1 MRYQLLDTLRGF
13 SLVSMILFHACWD
26 LVYLFG
32 YDWPWYKGT
41 PGYLWQ
47 QSICWMFILISG
59 FCMGLKQEGRAL
71 PFANKQGATEENSSL
86 QFAGKQGVAKENSL
100 SQFADKRGVTE
111 EKRTLWSDC
120 KRGLIVLAAGCL
132 VTVATLLFT
141 PDSPIIFGVLF
152 FLGSAMLLTTL
163 MLPFLRRCSGRS
175 GLLAA
180 SLLFFLFRNINDGNL
195 GFEGIVLCPLPNFLY
210 EQGLL
215 ATFFG
220 FQDKNFFS
228 TDYFSLIPW
237 YFLFLTGYFLCR
249 CFLEKNSSAALPEF
263 FKKGISVFEIIGQHS
278 LPVYLLHQP
287 VILLLLSFIL

>member
-59 FCMGLKQEGRAL
+59 FCMGLKQERRAL
-71 PFANKQGATEENSSL
+71 PFAGKQGVAEENSSL
-86 QFAGKQGVAKENSL
+86 QFAGKQGV
-100 SQFADKRGVTE
+100 TE
-111 EKRTLWSDC
+111 EKRMLWSDC
-120 KRGLIVLAAGCL
+120 KRGLVVLAAGIL
-132 VTVATLLFT
+132 ITIATLLF
-141 PDSPIIFGVLF
+141 SPQTTIIFGVLF
-152 FLGSAMLLTTL
+152 FLGGSMILTAMLRPAFRKISPFIG
-163 MLPFLRRCSGRS
+163 MLCAGV
-175 GLLAA
+175 
-180 SLLFFLFRNINDGNL
+180 LFFVLRNINDGNL
-195 GFEGIVLCPLPNFLY
+195 GFEGIVLYPLPNFLY

-237 YFLFLTGYFLCR
+237 YFLFLAGYFLCR
-249 CFLEKNSSAALPEF
+249 CFFEKKSSATLPEF
-263 FKKGISVFEIIGQHS
+263 FKKGIPIFEIIGQHS

>member
-32 YDWPWYKGT
+32 YDWLWYKGT

-59 FCMGLKQEGRAL
+59 FCMGLKQEGQAL
-71 PFANKQGATEENSSL
+71 PFADKQGTAEDNSSL
-86 QFAGKQGVAKENSL
+86 QFAGKQGVAKENRSL
-100 SQFADKRGVTE
+100 WR
-111 EKRTLWSDC
+111 DC
-120 KRGLIVLAAGCL
+120 KRGLVVLVAGIL
-132 VTVATLLFT
+132 ITIATLLF
-141 PDSPIIFGVLF
+141 SPQTKIIFGVLF
-152 FLGSAMLLTTL
+152 FLGVSMILTAILRSAFRKIPPFIGML
-163 MLPFLRRCSGRS
+163 CAGV
-175 GLLAA
+175 
-180 SLLFFLFRNINDGNL
+180 LFFVLRNINDGNL
-195 GFEGIVLCPLPNFLY
+195 GFEGIVLYPLPNFLY

-237 YFLFLTGYFLCR
+237 YFLFLVGYFLCR
-249 CFLEKNSSAALPEF
+249 CFFEKKSSATLPEF

>member
-71 PFANKQGATEENSSL
+71 
-86 QFAGKQGVAKENSL
+86 
-100 SQFADKRGVTE
+100 
-111 EKRTLWSDC
+111 WSDC
-120 KRGLIVLAAGCL
+120 KRGLVVLAAGIL
-132 VTVATLLFT
+132 ITIATLLF
-141 PDSPIIFGVLF
+141 SPQTKIIFGVLF
-152 FLGSAMLLTTL
+152 FLGVSMILTAMLRPAFRKIPPFIG
-163 MLPFLRRCSGRS
+163 MLCAGV
-175 GLLAA
+175 
-180 SLLFFLFRNINDGNL
+180 LFFVLRNINDGNL
-195 GFEGIVLCPLPNFLY
+195 GFETIVLFPLPNFLY

-237 YFLFLTGYFLCR
+237 YFLFLVGYFLCR

>member
-1 MRYQLLDTLRGF
+1 MRYQLLDTLRGL

-59 FCMGLKQEGRAL
+59 FCMGLKQERRVL
-71 PFANKQGATEENSSL
+71 PFADKRGATEENSSL
-86 QFAGKQGVAKENSL
+86 QFAGKQGVAKENRSL
-100 SQFADKRGVTE
+100 WR
-111 EKRTLWSDC
+111 DC
-120 KRGLIVLAAGCL
+120 KRGLVVLAAGIL
-132 VTVATLLFT
+132 ITIATLLF
-141 PDSPIIFGVLF
+141 SPQTKIIFGVLF
-152 FLGSAMLLTTL
+152 FLGISMILTAMLRPAFRKIPPFIG
-163 MLPFLRRCSGRS
+163 MLCAGV
-175 GLLAA
+175 
-180 SLLFFLFRNINDGNL
+180 LFFVLRNINDGNL
-195 GFEGIVLCPLPNFLY
+195 GFEGIVLCHLPNFLY

-237 YFLFLTGYFLCR
+237 YFLFLAGYFLCR
-249 CFLEKNSSAALPEF
+249 CFLEKISSAALPEF
-263 FKKGISVFEIIGQHS
+263 FKKGIPVFKIIGQHS

>member
-1 MRYQLLDTLRGF
+1 MRYQLLDTLRGL

-59 FCMGLKQEGRAL
+59 FCMGLKQERRVL
-71 PFANKQGATEENSSL
+71 PFADKRGATEENSSL
-86 QFAGKQGVAKENSL
+86 QFAGKQGVAKENRSL
-100 SQFADKRGVTE
+100 WR
-111 EKRTLWSDC
+111 DC
-120 KRGLIVLAAGCL
+120 KRGLVVLAAGIL
-132 VTVATLLFT
+132 ITIATLLF
-141 PDSPIIFGVLF
+141 SPQTKIIFGVLF
-152 FLGSAMLLTTL
+152 FLGISMILTAMLRPAFRKIPPFIG
-163 MLPFLRRCSGRS
+163 MLCAGV
-175 GLLAA
+175 
-180 SLLFFLFRNINDGNL
+180 LFFVLRNINDGNL
-195 GFEGIVLCPLPNFLY
+195 GFEGIVLCHLPNFLY

-237 YFLFLTGYFLCR
+237 YFLFLAGYFLCR
-249 CFLEKNSSAALPEF
+249 CFLEKNSSATLPEF
-263 FKKGISVFEIIGQHS
+263 FKKGIPVFEIIGQHS

>member
-59 FCMGLKQEGRAL
+59 FCMGLKQERQAL
-71 PFANKQGATEENSSL
+71 SFADKRGTAEENSS
-86 QFAGKQGVAKENSL
+86 
-100 SQFADKRGVTE
+100 SQFADKQGVTKE
-111 EKRTLWSDC
+111 NRSLWRDC
-120 KRGLIVLAAGCL
+120 KRGLIVLAAGIL
-132 VTVATLLFT
+132 ITIATLLF
-141 PDSPIIFGVLF
+141 SPQTKIIFGVLF
-152 FLGSAMLLTTL
+152 FLGISMILTAMLRPAFRKISPFIG
-163 MLPFLRRCSGRS
+163 MLCVGV
-175 GLLAA
+175 
-180 SLLFFLFRNINDGNL
+180 LFFVLRNINDGNL

-237 YFLFLTGYFLCR
+237 YFLFLAGYFLCR
-249 CFLEKNSSAALPEF
+249 CFLEKNSSATLPEF
-263 FKKGISVFEIIGQHS
+263 FKKGIPVFEIIGQHS

>member
-71 PFANKQGATEENSSL
+71 PFAGKQGVAEENSSL
-86 QFAGKQGVAKENSL
+86 QFAGKQGVAKENRSL
-100 SQFADKRGVTE
+100 WR
-111 EKRTLWSDC
+111 DC
-120 KRGLIVLAAGCL
+120 KRGLVVLAAGIL
-132 VTVATLLFT
+132 ITIATLLF
-141 PDSPIIFGVLF
+141 SPQTKIVFGVLF
-152 FLGSAMLLTTL
+152 FLGVSMILTAMLRSPLRKIPPFIG
-163 MLPFLRRCSGRS
+163 MLCVGV
-175 GLLAA
+175 
-180 SLLFFLFRNINDGNL
+180 LFFVLRNINDGNL
-195 GFEGIVLCPLPNFLY
+195 GFEGIVLCHLPNFLY

-237 YFLFLTGYFLCR
+237 YFLFLAGYFLCR
-249 CFLEKNSSAALPEF
+249 CFLGKNSSATLPGF
-263 FKKGISVFEIIGQHS
+263 FKKGIPIFEIIGQHS

>member
-71 PFANKQGATEENSSL
+71 PFAGKQGVAEENSSL
-86 QFAGKQGVAKENSL
+86 QFAGKQGV
-100 SQFADKRGVTE
+100 TE
-111 EKRTLWSDC
+111 EKRMLWSDC
-120 KRGLIVLAAGCL
+120 KRGLVVLAAGIL
-132 VTVATLLFT
+132 ITIATLLF
-141 PDSPIIFGVLF
+141 SPQTTIIFGVLF
-152 FLGSAMLLTTL
+152 FLGGSMILTAMLRPAFRKISPFIG
-163 MLPFLRRCSGRS
+163 MLCAGV
-175 GLLAA
+175 
-180 SLLFFLFRNINDGNL
+180 LFFVLRNINDGNL
-195 GFEGIVLCPLPNFLY
+195 GFEGIVLYPLPNFLY

-237 YFLFLTGYFLCR
+237 YFLFLVGYFL
-249 CFLEKNSSAALPEF
+249 
-263 FKKGISVFEIIGQHS
+263 
-278 LPVYLLHQP
+278 
-287 VILLLLSFIL
+287 

>member
-59 FCMGLKQEGRAL
+59 FCMGLKQERRAL
-71 PFANKQGATEENSSL
+71 PFADKQAVTEDNSSL
-86 QFAGKQGVAKENSL
+86 RSDCKQEL
-100 SQFADKRGVTE
+100 TE
-111 EKRTLWSDC
+111 EKRTLWRDC
-120 KRGLIVLAAGCL
+120 KRGLVVLAAGIL
-132 VTVATLLFT
+132 ITIATLLF
-141 PDSPIIFGVLF
+141 SPQTKIVFGVLF
-152 FLGSAMLLTTL
+152 FLGGSMILTAMLRPVFRKIPPFIG
-163 MLPFLRRCSGRS
+163 MLWVGV
-175 GLLAA
+175 
-180 SLLFFLFRNINDGNL
+180 LFFVLRNINDGNL
-195 GFEGIVLCPLPNFLY
+195 GFEGIVLYHLPNFFY

-249 CFLEKNSSAALPEF
+249 CFLEKNFSATLPEF
-263 FKKGISVFEIIGQHS
+263 FKKGIPVFEIIGQHS

>member
-59 FCMGLKQEGRAL
+59 FCMGLKQEGQAL
-71 PFANKQGATEENSSL
+71 PFADKQAVTEDNSSL
-86 QFAGKQGVAKENSL
+86 RSDCKQEL
-100 SQFADKRGVTE
+100 TE
-111 EKRTLWSDC
+111 EKRTLWRDC
-120 KRGLIVLAAGCL
+120 KRGLIVLAAGIL
-132 VTVATLLFT
+132 ITIATLLF
-141 PDSPIIFGVLF
+141 SPQTKIIFGVLF
-152 FLGSAMLLTTL
+152 FLGISMILTAILRSAFRKIPPFIGML
-163 MLPFLRRCSGRS
+163 CAGV
-175 GLLAA
+175 
-180 SLLFFLFRNINDGNL
+180 LFFVLRNINDGNL
-195 GFEGIVLCPLPNFLY
+195 GFEGIVLYPLPNFLY

-237 YFLFLTGYFLCR
+237 YFLFLVGYFLCR

-263 FKKGISVFEIIGQHS
+263 FKKGIPVFEIIGQHS

>member
-59 FCMGLKQEGRAL
+59 FCMGLKQERRAL
-71 PFANKQGATEENSSL
+71 PFAD
-86 QFAGKQGVAKENSL
+86 KQGVAEENRSL
-100 SQFADKRGVTE
+100 WR
-111 EKRTLWSDC
+111 DC
-120 KRGLIVLAAGCL
+120 KRGLVVLAAGIL
-132 VTVATLLFT
+132 ITIATLLF
-141 PDSPIIFGVLF
+141 SPQTKIIFGVLF
-152 FLGSAMLLTTL
+152 FLGISMILTAMLRSAFQKI
-163 MLPFLRRCSGRS
+163 LPFIGMLWVGV
-175 GLLAA
+175 
-180 SLLFFLFRNINDGNL
+180 LFFVLRNINDGNL
-195 GFEGIVLCPLPNFLY
+195 GFEGIVLYPLPNFLY

-249 CFLEKNSSAALPEF
+249 CFLEKNSSATLPEF
-263 FKKGISVFEIIGQHS
+263 FKKSIPVFKIIGQHS

>member
-32 YDWPWYKGT
+32 YDWPWYKRT

-59 FCMGLKQEGRAL
+59 FCMGLKQEGQVL
-71 PFANKQGATEENSSL
+71 PFADKRGTAEENSSL
-86 QFAGKQGVAKENSL
+86 QFADKQGMA
-100 SQFADKRGVTE
+100 E
-111 EKRTLWSDC
+111 EKRTLWSEC
-120 KRGLIVLAAGCL
+120 KRGLIVLAAGIL
-132 VTVATLLFT
+132 ITIATLLF
-141 PDSPIIFGVLF
+141 SPQTKIIFGVLF
-152 FLGSAMLLTTL
+152 FLGISMILTAMLRSAFQKIPPFIG
-163 MLPFLRRCSGRS
+163 MLCVGV
-175 GLLAA
+175 
-180 SLLFFLFRNINDGNL
+180 LFFVLRNINDGNL
-195 GFEGIVLCPLPNFLY
+195 GFEGIVLYPLPNFLY

>member
-59 FCMGLKQEGRAL
+59 FCMGLKQERRAL
-71 PFANKQGATEENSSL
+71 W
-86 QFAGKQGVAKENSL
+86 
-100 SQFADKRGVTE
+100 R
-111 EKRTLWSDC
+111 DC
-120 KRGLIVLAAGCL
+120 KRGLIVLAAGIL
-132 VTVATLLFT
+132 ITIATLLF
-141 PDSPIIFGVLF
+141 SPQTKIIFGVLF
-152 FLGSAMLLTTL
+152 FLGISMILTAMLRTAFRKIPPFIG
-163 MLPFLRRCSGRS
+163 MLCVGV
-175 GLLAA
+175 
-180 SLLFFLFRNINDGNL
+180 LFFVLRNINDGNL
-195 GFEGIVLCPLPNFLY
+195 GFEGIVLCHLPNFLY

-237 YFLFLTGYFLCR
+237 YFLFLAGYFLCR
-249 CFLEKNSSAALPEF
+249 CFLEKNSSATLPEF
-263 FKKGISVFEIIGQHS
+263 FKKGIPVFKIIGQHS

>member
-59 FCMGLKQEGRAL
+59 FCMGLKQEGQAL
-71 PFANKQGATEENSSL
+71 PFADKQAVTEDNSSL
-86 QFAGKQGVAKENSL
+86 RSDCKQEL
-100 SQFADKRGVTE
+100 TE
-111 EKRTLWSDC
+111 EKRTLWRDC
-120 KRGLIVLAAGCL
+120 KRGLIVLAAGIL
-132 VTVATLLFT
+132 ITIATLLF
-141 PDSPIIFGVLF
+141 SPQTKIIFGVLF
-152 FLGSAMLLTTL
+152 FLGISMILTAMMRSPLQKIPPFIG
-163 MLPFLRRCSGRS
+163 MLWVGV
-175 GLLAA
+175 
-180 SLLFFLFRNINDGNL
+180 LFFVLRNINDGNL
-195 GFEGIVLCPLPNFLY
+195 GFEGIVLYPLPNFLY

-237 YFLFLTGYFLCR
+237 YFLFLVGYFLCR
-249 CFLEKNSSAALPEF
+249 CFFEKKSSATLPEF

>member
-71 PFANKQGATEENSSL
+71 PFAGKQGVAEENSSL
-86 QFAGKQGVAKENSL
+86 QFAGKQGVAKENRSL
-100 SQFADKRGVTE
+100 WR
-111 EKRTLWSDC
+111 DC
-120 KRGLIVLAAGCL
+120 KRGLVVLAAGIL
-132 VTVATLLFT
+132 ITIATLLF
-141 PDSPIIFGVLF
+141 SPQTKIVFGVLF
-152 FLGSAMLLTTL
+152 FLGVSMILTAMLRPVFQKIPPFIG
-163 MLPFLRRCSGRS
+163 MLWVGV
-175 GLLAA
+175 
-180 SLLFFLFRNINDGNL
+180 LFFVLRNINDGNL

-237 YFLFLTGYFLCR
+237 YFLFLAGYFLCR
-249 CFLEKNSSAALPEF
+249 CFLGKNSSAALPEF

>member
-59 FCMGLKQEGRAL
+59 FCMGLKQEGREL
-71 PFANKQGATEENSSL
+71 PFADKRGTAEENSSL
-86 QFAGKQGVAKENSL
+86 QFAGKQGVAKENRSL
-100 SQFADKRGVTE
+100 WR
-111 EKRTLWSDC
+111 DC
-120 KRGLIVLAAGCL
+120 KRGLVVLVAGIL
-132 VTVATLLFT
+132 ITIATLLF
-141 PDSPIIFGVLF
+141 SPQTKIIFGVLF
-152 FLGSAMLLTTL
+152 FLGVSMILTAMLRSAFQKI
-163 MLPFLRRCSGRS
+163 LPFIGMLCVGV
-175 GLLAA
+175 
-180 SLLFFLFRNINDGNL
+180 LFFVLRNINDGNL
-195 GFEGIVLCPLPNFLY
+195 GFEGIVLCHLPNFLY

-237 YFLFLTGYFLCR
+237 YFLFLAGYFLCR

-263 FKKGISVFEIIGQHS
+263 FKKGIPIFEIIGQHS

>member
-71 PFANKQGATEENSSL
+71 PFAGKQGVAEENSSL
-86 QFAGKQGVAKENSL
+86 QFAGKQGV
-100 SQFADKRGVTE
+100 TE
-111 EKRTLWSDC
+111 EKRMLWSDC
-120 KRGLIVLAAGCL
+120 KRGLVVLAAGIL
-132 VTVATLLFT
+132 ITIATLLF
-141 PDSPIIFGVLF
+141 SPQTTIIFGVLF
-152 FLGSAMLLTTL
+152 FLGGSMILTAMLRPAFRKISPFIG
-163 MLPFLRRCSGRS
+163 MLCAGV
-175 GLLAA
+175 
-180 SLLFFLFRNINDGNL
+180 LFFVLRNINDGNL
-195 GFEGIVLCPLPNFLY
+195 GFEGIVLYPLPNFLY

-237 YFLFLTGYFLCR
+237 YFLFLVGYFLCR
-249 CFLEKNSSAALPEF
+249 CFFEKKSSATLPEF

-278 LPVYLLHQP
+278 LPVYLLH
-287 VILLLLSFIL
+287 

>member
-59 FCMGLKQEGRAL
+59 FCMGLKQERRAL
-71 PFANKQGATEENSSL
+71 PFADKRGTAEENSSL
-86 QFAGKQGVAKENSL
+86 QFAGKQGVAKENRSL
-100 SQFADKRGVTE
+100 WR
-111 EKRTLWSDC
+111 DC
-120 KRGLIVLAAGCL
+120 KRGLIVLAAGIL
-132 VTVATLLFT
+132 ITIATLLF
-141 PDSPIIFGVLF
+141 SPQTKIIFGVLF
-152 FLGSAMLLTTL
+152 FLGVSM
-163 MLPFLRRCSGRS
+163 
-175 GLLAA
+175 
-180 SLLFFLFRNINDGNL
+180 RNINDGNL
-195 GFEGIVLCPLPNFLY
+195 GFEGIVLYPLPNFLY

-237 YFLFLTGYFLCR
+237 YFLFLVGYFLCR

-263 FKKGISVFEIIGQHS
+263 FKKGIPVFKIIGQHS

>member
-71 PFANKQGATEENSSL
+71 PFADKRGTAEENSSS
-86 QFAGKQGVAKENSL
+86 QFADKQGVAKENRSL
-100 SQFADKRGVTE
+100 WR
-111 EKRTLWSDC
+111 DC
-120 KRGLIVLAAGCL
+120 KRGLVVLVAGIL
-132 VTVATLLFT
+132 ITIATLLF
-141 PDSPIIFGVLF
+141 SPQTKIIFGVLF
-152 FLGSAMLLTTL
+152 FLGVSMILTAMLRPAFRKIPPFIG
-163 MLPFLRRCSGRS
+163 MLCAGV
-175 GLLAA
+175 
-180 SLLFFLFRNINDGNL
+180 LFFVLRNINDGNL

-237 YFLFLTGYFLCR
+237 YFLFLAGYFLCR

-263 FKKGISVFEIIGQHS
+263 FKKGIPVFKIIGQHS

>member
-59 FCMGLKQEGRAL
+59 FCMGLKQEGREL
-71 PFANKQGATEENSSL
+71 PFADKRGTAEENSSL
-86 QFAGKQGVAKENSL
+86 QFAGKQGVAKENRSL
-100 SQFADKRGVTE
+100 WR
-111 EKRTLWSDC
+111 DC
-120 KRGLIVLAAGCL
+120 KRGLVVLVAGIL
-132 VTVATLLFT
+132 ITIATLLF
-141 PDSPIIFGVLF
+141 SPQTKIIFGVLF
-152 FLGSAMLLTTL
+152 FLGVSMILTAMLRSAFQKI
-163 MLPFLRRCSGRS
+163 LPFIGMLCVGV
-175 GLLAA
+175 
-180 SLLFFLFRNINDGNL
+180 LFFVLRNINDGNL
-195 GFEGIVLCPLPNFLY
+195 GFEGIVLFPLPNFLY

-237 YFLFLTGYFLCR
+237 YFLFLAGYFLCR

-263 FKKGISVFEIIGQHS
+263 FKKGIPFFEIIGQHS

>member
-71 PFANKQGATEENSSL
+71 PFADKQAVTEDNSSL
-86 QFAGKQGVAKENSL
+86 RSDCKQELAEENRSL
-100 SQFADKRGVTE
+100 WR
-111 EKRTLWSDC
+111 DC
-120 KRGLIVLAAGCL
+120 KRGLVVLVAGIL
-132 VTVATLLFT
+132 ITIATLLF
-141 PDSPIIFGVLF
+141 SPQTKIIFGVLF
-152 FLGSAMLLTTL
+152 FLGISMILTAMLRSAFRKIPPFIG
-163 MLPFLRRCSGRS
+163 MLCVGV
-175 GLLAA
+175 
-180 SLLFFLFRNINDGNL
+180 LFFVLRNINDGNL
-195 GFEGIVLCPLPNFLY
+195 GFEGIVLYPLPNFLY

-263 FKKGISVFEIIGQHS
+263 FKKGIPVFEIIGQHS

-287 VILLLLSFIL
+287 VILLLLSFIW

>member
-13 SLVSMILFHACWD
+13 SLVSMVLFHACWD
-26 LVYLFG
+26 MVYLFG

-71 PFANKQGATEENSSL
+71 W
-86 QFAGKQGVAKENSL
+86 
-100 SQFADKRGVTE
+100 R
-111 EKRTLWSDC
+111 DC
-120 KRGLIVLAAGCL
+120 KRGLVVLVAGIL
-132 VTVATLLFT
+132 ITIATLLF
-141 PDSPIIFGVLF
+141 SPQTKIIFGVLF
-152 FLGSAMLLTTL
+152 FLGISMILTAMLRPQLRKIPPFIG
-163 MLPFLRRCSGRS
+163 MLCVGV
-175 GLLAA
+175 
-180 SLLFFLFRNINDGNL
+180 LFFVLRNINDGNL

-237 YFLFLTGYFLCR
+237 YFLFLVGYFLCR
-249 CFLEKNSSAALPEF
+249 CFLEKKSSATLPEF
-263 FKKGISVFEIIGQHS
+263 FKKGIPVFKIIGQHS

>member
-71 PFANKQGATEENSSL
+71 PFAGKQGVAEENSSL
-86 QFAGKQGVAKENSL
+86 QFAGKQGVAKENRSL
-100 SQFADKRGVTE
+100 WR
-111 EKRTLWSDC
+111 DC
-120 KRGLIVLAAGCL
+120 KRGLVVLAAGIL
-132 VTVATLLFT
+132 ITIATLLF
-141 PDSPIIFGVLF
+141 SPQTKIVFGVLF
-152 FLGSAMLLTTL
+152 FLGVSMILTAMLRSPLRKIPPFIG
-163 MLPFLRRCSGRS
+163 MLCVGV
-175 GLLAA
+175 
-180 SLLFFLFRNINDGNL
+180 LFFVLRNINDGNL
-195 GFEGIVLCPLPNFLY
+195 GFEGIVLFPLPNFLY

-237 YFLFLTGYFLCR
+237 YFLFLAGYFLCR
-249 CFLEKNSSAALPEF
+249 CFLGKNSSAALPEF
-263 FKKGISVFEIIGQHS
+263 FKKGIPVFKIIGQHS

>member
-59 FCMGLKQEGRAL
+59 FCMGLKQERRAL
-71 PFANKQGATEENSSL
+71 P
-86 QFAGKQGVAKENSL
+86 
-100 SQFADKRGVTE
+100 FADKRGVTE
-111 EKRTLWSDC
+111 EKRTLWSEC
-120 KRGLIVLAAGCL
+120 KRGLIVLAAGIL
-132 VTVATLLFT
+132 ITIATLLF
-141 PDSPIIFGVLF
+141 SPQTKIIFGVLF
-152 FLGSAMLLTTL
+152 FLGVSMILTAMLRPVFQKIPPFIG
-163 MLPFLRRCSGRS
+163 MLWVGV
-175 GLLAA
+175 
-180 SLLFFLFRNINDGNL
+180 LFFVLRNINDGNL

-249 CFLEKNSSAALPEF
+249 CFLEKNSSATLPEF
-263 FKKGISVFEIIGQHS
+263 FKKSIPVFKIIGQHS

>member
-59 FCMGLKQEGRAL
+59 FCMGLKQEGQAL
-71 PFANKQGATEENSSL
+71 PFADKQAVTEDNSSL
-86 QFAGKQGVAKENSL
+86 RSDCKQEL
-100 SQFADKRGVTE
+100 TE
-111 EKRTLWSDC
+111 EKRTLWRDC
-120 KRGLIVLAAGCL
+120 KRGLIVLAAGIL
-132 VTVATLLFT
+132 ITIATLLF
-141 PDSPIIFGVLF
+141 SPQTKIIFGVLF
-152 FLGSAMLLTTL
+152 FLGISMILTAMMRSPLQKIPPFIG
-163 MLPFLRRCSGRS
+163 MLCAGV
-175 GLLAA
+175 
-180 SLLFFLFRNINDGNL
+180 LFFVLRNINDGNL

-237 YFLFLTGYFLCR
+237 YFLFLVGYFLCR

-263 FKKGISVFEIIGQHS
+263 FKKGIPVFKIIGQHS

>member
-59 FCMGLKQEGRAL
+59 FCMGLKQEGQAL
-71 PFANKQGATEENSSL
+71 PFADKQAVTEDNSSL
-86 QFAGKQGVAKENSL
+86 RSDCKQEL
-100 SQFADKRGVTE
+100 TE

-120 KRGLIVLAAGCL
+120 KRGLVVLAAGIL
-132 VTVATLLFT
+132 ITIATLLF
-141 PDSPIIFGVLF
+141 SPQTKIIFGVLF
-152 FLGSAMLLTTL
+152 FLGVSMILTAMLRPAFRKIPPFIG
-163 MLPFLRRCSGRS
+163 MLCAGV
-175 GLLAA
+175 
-180 SLLFFLFRNINDGNL
+180 LFFVLRNINDGNL
-195 GFEGIVLCPLPNFLY
+195 GFETIVLFPLPNFLY

-237 YFLFLTGYFLCR
+237 YFLFLVGYFLCR

>member
-59 FCMGLKQEGRAL
+59 FCMGLKQEGQAL
-71 PFANKQGATEENSSL
+71 PFADKRGVTEENSSS

-120 KRGLIVLAAGCL
+120 KRGLIVLAAGIL
-132 VTVATLLFT
+132 ITIATLLF
-141 PDSPIIFGVLF
+141 SPQTKIVFGVLF
-152 FLGSAMLLTTL
+152 FLGISMILTAILRSAFQKIPPFIGML
-163 MLPFLRRCSGRS
+163 CVGV
-175 GLLAA
+175 
-180 SLLFFLFRNINDGNL
+180 LFFVLRNINDGNL
-195 GFEGIVLCPLPNFLY
+195 GFEGIVLYPLPNFLY

-249 CFLEKNSSAALPEF
+249 CFLGKNFSATLPGF
-263 FKKGISVFEIIGQHS
+263 FKKGIPVFEIIGQHS

>member
-59 FCMGLKQEGRAL
+59 FCMGLKQE
-71 PFANKQGATEENSSL
+71 
-86 QFAGKQGVAKENSL
+86 
-100 SQFADKRGVTE
+100 
-111 EKRTLWSDC
+111 KRTLWSDC
-120 KRGLIVLAAGCL
+120 KRGLIVLAAGIL
-132 VTVATLLFT
+132 ITIATLLF
-141 PDSPIIFGVLF
+141 SPQTKIVFGVLF
-152 FLGSAMLLTTL
+152 FLGISMILTAMLRSAFRKISPFIG
-163 MLPFLRRCSGRS
+163 MLCVGV
-175 GLLAA
+175 
-180 SLLFFLFRNINDGNL
+180 LFFVLRNINDGNL

-237 YFLFLTGYFLCR
+237 YFLFLVGYFLCR

>member
-71 PFANKQGATEENSSL
+71 W
-86 QFAGKQGVAKENSL
+86 
-100 SQFADKRGVTE
+100 R
-111 EKRTLWSDC
+111 DC
-120 KRGLIVLAAGCL
+120 KRGLIVLAAGIL
-132 VTVATLLFT
+132 ITIATLLF
-141 PDSPIIFGVLF
+141 SPQTKIIFGVLF
-152 FLGSAMLLTTL
+152 FLGISMILTAMLRSAFQKIPPFIG
-163 MLPFLRRCSGRS
+163 MLCVGV
-175 GLLAA
+175 
-180 SLLFFLFRNINDGNL
+180 LFFVLRNINDGNL

-237 YFLFLTGYFLCR
+237 YFLFLAGYFLCR
-249 CFLEKNSSAALPEF
+249 CFLEKNSSATLPEF
-263 FKKGISVFEIIGQHS
+263 FKKGIPVFKIIGQHS

>member
-59 FCMGLKQEGRAL
+59 FCMGLKQERRAL
-71 PFANKQGATEENSSL
+71 PFADKQGATEENSSL
-86 QFAGKQGVAKENSL
+86 QFAGKQGVAEENRSL
-100 SQFADKRGVTE
+100 WR
-111 EKRTLWSDC
+111 DC
-120 KRGLIVLAAGCL
+120 KRGLVVLVAGIL
-132 VTVATLLFT
+132 ITIATLLF
-141 PDSPIIFGVLF
+141 SPQTKIIFGVLF
-152 FLGSAMLLTTL
+152 FLGISMILTAMLRSPFRKIPPFIG
-163 MLPFLRRCSGRS
+163 MLWVGV
-175 GLLAA
+175 
-180 SLLFFLFRNINDGNL
+180 LFFVLRNINDGNL

-263 FKKGISVFEIIGQHS
+263 FKKGIPIFEIIGQHS

>member
-32 YDWPWYKGT
+32 HDWPWYKGT

-59 FCMGLKQEGRAL
+59 FCMGLKQERRAL
-71 PFANKQGATEENSSL
+71 P
-86 QFAGKQGVAKENSL
+86 FAGKQGVAKEISL

-111 EKRTLWSDC
+111 ENRSLWRDC
-120 KRGLIVLAAGCL
+120 KRGLVVLAAGIL
-132 VTVATLLFT
+132 ITIATLLF
-141 PDSPIIFGVLF
+141 SPQTKIIFGVLF
-152 FLGSAMLLTTL
+152 FLGISMILTAMLRSPFRKIPPFIG
-163 MLPFLRRCSGRS
+163 MLCVGV
-175 GLLAA
+175 
-180 SLLFFLFRNINDGNL
+180 LFFVLRNINDGNL
-195 GFEGIVLCPLPNFLY
+195 GFEGIVLCHLPNFLY

-237 YFLFLTGYFLCR
+237 YFLFLVGYFLCR
-249 CFLEKNSSAALPEF
+249 CFLEKNSSVTLPEF
-263 FKKGISVFEIIGQHS
+263 FKKGIPVFKIIGQHS